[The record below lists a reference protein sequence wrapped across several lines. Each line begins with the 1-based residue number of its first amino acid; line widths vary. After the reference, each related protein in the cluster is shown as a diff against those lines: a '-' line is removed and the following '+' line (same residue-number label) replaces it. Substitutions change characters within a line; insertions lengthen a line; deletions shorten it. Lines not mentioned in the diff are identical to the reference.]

1 MPASVAQ
8 LLQRVMAIF
17 RWMPVP
23 HVSSRPR
30 NGSALSA
37 TPSKASGY
45 APNVRMRVNPTMA
58 IPAERCRTHVVIPEQ
73 VGGVRTR
80 RRG

>member
-8 LLQRVMAIF
+8 LLQRVIAIF

-30 NGSALSA
+30 NGSALPTARGRRSDL
-37 TPSKASGY
+37 AS
-45 APNVRMRVNPTMA
+45 RL
-58 IPAERCRTHVVIPEQ
+58 
-73 VGGVRTR
+73 
-80 RRG
+80 